1 MAGKATCSPPGLE
14 GQSKHRG
21 KPGVFFFFPLKRRYE
36 VFVKLEQVV
45 LEEEAPDEW
54 HHVLIIQ
61 SHTLQ
66 N

>member
-14 GQSKHRG
+14 GQSKHKG
-21 KPGVFFFFPLKRRYE
+21 KPGVFFFSLKRRYE

-45 LEEEAPDEW
+45 PRGRSSRRVTSCLNYP
-54 HHVLIIQ
+54 V
-61 SHTLQ
+61 HTLQ